1 MSNELPHPITIVFAR
16 TPCICPRRGTSFF
29 SLETPAVINQ
39 LSRFLTLNFTT
50 VPAEQIMAYTPNR
63 PFSFSSDRLN
73 TGHSGISS
81 SDAAQR
87 QRTSFA
93 GFQQSI
99 SSWPAAQ
106 SRSSPGQ
113 ENPTPFSPPLR
124 PSKLSDFFISNDEP
138 KSRYSDWDVLEI
150 SRHLREAGHM
160 TWSEAPRLYTVL
172 RIIGQLQLLDKLLD
186 EGTSDIWF
194 PFNSSTVPKSL
205 SSSLRAKFLEV
216 QILIMTKA
224 VDLEKNDNKRHTH
237 FGREDAFPFEVK
249 EKLGK
254 GGSGTVDKIFS
265 PFSRR
270 DFARKRFLRG
280 KSHESKG
287 EIQSFRTELQV
298 LKRIE
303 HHHCIELVS

>member
-1 MSNELPHPITIVFAR
+1 MINRLP
-16 TPCICPRRGTSFF
+16 
-29 SLETPAVINQ
+29 
-39 LSRFLTLNFTT
+39 RFLTLNFPT
-50 VPAEQIMAYTPNR
+50 VPAEHTMADNSYE
-63 PFSFSSDRLN
+63 PFSFSPDRLI
-73 TGHSGISS
+73 TGQSNISS
-81 SDAAQR
+81 ANAAQR

-93 GFQQSI
+93 GIQQSI

-106 SRSSPGQ
+106 SRSSPSR
-113 ENPTPFSPPLR
+113 ENPTPFSPPLS
-124 PSKLSDFFISNDEP
+124 PSKLSDFFILNDEP
-138 KSRYSDWDVLEI
+138 QSRYSDWDVFEI

-172 RIIGQLQLLDKLLD
+172 RIIGQLQVLDKILD

-194 PFNSSTVPKSL
+194 PFNSSTVPKHL
-205 SSSLRAKFLEV
+205 SSSLRAQFLEV
-216 QILIMTKA
+216 QILILTKA

-270 DFARKRFLRG
+270 EFARKRFLRG
-280 KSHESKG
+280 GSHESKG
-287 EIQSFRTELQV
+287 EIQSFKTELQA